1 MLSSVPLHKS
11 VVCTAAGTYL
21 ERFATFKRESGL
33 SLLLPP
39 VVRLFGV
46 AHNDSPAVFI
56 EAGVKVEGNIVPSLE
71 I

>member
-1 MLSSVPLHKS
+1 MSPFIRALSAR
-11 VVCTAAGTYL
+11 TGTYFKRL
-21 ERFATFKRESGL
+21 ATFKWESRL
-33 SLLLPP
+33 SLFLSP
-39 VVRLFGV
+39 VVSLLGV